1 MRKVRVKVFKK
12 MKKRSRFS
20 GKVREII
27 RKVES
32 ENLKFL
38 NFSEKVRE
46 RGFNIE
52 KKCFWVKCEV

>member
-52 KKCFWVKCEV
+52 KKCF